1 MSRYSRLWNQHVQP
15 LNISNYV
22 QNRFLRFQ
30 RQAGDYPRGLQRPPR
45 RQGPGNGRHPHP
57 GGDPHD
63 PQGTRRGRLGNPDVA
78 SGTAQEEQRY
88 EIFARTDRPRDRKAA
103 GQTRDF
109 RRRLHGRK
117 SGRNS
122 PEPQTRRGDAA
133 RKPAFLRRG
142 GGQAPRPGRRR
153 LEGGEGRRQEGP
165 ERGSAEGVRQETRF
179 AGRLLYQR
187 RVRHGPP
194 QARFDLP
201 DRQTVPQRQDV
212 RLPDGERSESRR
224 QGVE

>member
-1 MSRYSRLWNQHVQP
+1 MEPARSTIKYFELCSKSILTISKASGRLSAWT
-15 LNISNYV
+15 STS
-22 QNRFLRFQ
+22 
-30 RQAGDYPRGLQRPPR
+30 PR

-142 GGQAPRPGRRR
+142 GGQARGLAEDASEEEKAAAKKRSKPRRKSSSSGWLRMPTATSTTLSAPRTAHTP
-153 LEGGEGRRQEGP
+153 RQP
-165 ERGSAEGVRQETRF
+165 
-179 AGRLLYQR
+179 
-187 RVRHGPP
+187 
-194 QARFDLP
+194 
-201 DRQTVPQRQDV
+201 
-212 RLPDGERSESRR
+212 
-224 QGVE
+224 